1 MSIEAENRDNQNS
14 IIENQEEIIK
24 LLKAIVVG
32 VEIITDQ
39 ENLIDNVE
47 D

>member
-24 LLKAIVVG
+24 LLKAIVAG

>member
-14 IIENQEEIIK
+14 IIENQEEIIR
-24 LLKAIVVG
+24 LLKAIVAG